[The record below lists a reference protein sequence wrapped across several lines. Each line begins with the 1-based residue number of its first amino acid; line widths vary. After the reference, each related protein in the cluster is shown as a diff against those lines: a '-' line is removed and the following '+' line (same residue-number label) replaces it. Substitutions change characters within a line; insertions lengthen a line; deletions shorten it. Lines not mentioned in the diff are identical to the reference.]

1 MRKIHLS
8 VYILLM
14 IILCAT
20 CTKQSSSDGVIP
32 QGSSL
37 NNPGTGGIQGSISP
51 TVACTVEAILIS
63 TKASVASTV
72 TDSKG
77 IFLLKSLK
85 ADAYN
90 LKITP
95 VSNADLQHYGV
106 HNWLQQI
113 AVSVGANASTGIIPI
128 D

>member
-1 MRKIHLS
+1 MRKTHLP
-8 VYILLM
+8 VFILL
-14 IILCAT
+14 LFVLGVS
-20 CTKQSSSDGVIP
+20 CTKQSSSDGIIP

-51 TVACTVEAILIS
+51 TVGCTVEAILIT
-63 TKASVASTV
+63 TKVSVASTV
-72 TDSKG
+72 TDTKG
-77 IFLLKSLK
+77 TFFLKSLK
-85 ADAYN
+85 ANAYN

-95 VSNADLQHYGV
+95 LSSSDLQHYGI

>member
-1 MRKIHLS
+1 MRKTHLS
-8 VYILLM
+8 VCILIL
-14 IILCAT
+14 ITLCAS
-20 CTKQSSSDGVIP
+20 CSKQSSSDGVIP

-51 TVACTVEAILIS
+51 TVACTVEAILIT

-77 IFLLKSLK
+77 AFFIKSLK
-85 ADAYN
+85 ANAYN

-95 VSNADLQHYGV
+95 VNSADLQHYGV

-113 AVSVGANASTGIIPI
+113 AVSVGANVSTGIIPI

>member
-1 MRKIHLS
+1 
-8 VYILLM
+8 M
-14 IILCAT
+14 ITLCAS
-20 CTKQSSSDGVIP
+20 CTKQSSSDGVVP

-51 TVACTVEAILIS
+51 TVACNVEAILIT
-63 TKASVASTV
+63 TKTSVASTL

-77 IFLLKSLK
+77 TFFIKSLK
-85 ADAYN
+85 ADSYN

-95 VSNADLQHYGV
+95 VSSADLQHYGV

-113 AVSVGANASTGIIPI
+113 AVSVGANVSTGIIPI